1 MKEDIN
7 KNLLD
12 DLKNLPKISAPENF
26 EEELWK
32 KIYSQDE
39 KKEFFWQRIFSSAKF
54 IPATA
59 TLAAIIIIFF
69 LVRSNAND
77 YEDPFMIDPPVRN
90 DIITV
95 SNNDTNVSDLIEQKQ
110 KSEQLEINSDESFRK
125 GLREKSE
132 NKITDSTVRD
142 LKEQSKQTSEIQ
154 TESAPVINDVVNNG
168 IQKEELNFLKRSLS
182 DQEKQEIIELKKKIK
197 YPDVPKT
204 E

>member
-32 KIYSQDE
+32 KIYSQEE

-132 NKITDSTVRD
+132 NKLTDSTVRD

-182 DQEKQEIIELKKKIK
+182 DEEKQEIIELKKKIK